1 MRHDMTRLE
10 RRLLT
15 ELGAGAAVSAAAG
28 LVLWSAGRRSQRGAV
43 TAFGRQTVGWA
54 AVDAAIV
61 VRGVRGLAH
70 PPGDAQETRGRLRR
84 LRNLLA
90 LNAGLDVG
98 YVAGGLA
105 LARGTSRRG
114 DGLAIVVQGLFLLW
128 LDTRHIKRF
137 HGALAHPD
145 RSEPVTSP
153 AP

>member
-1 MRHDMTRLE
+1 MRDDVTRLE

-15 ELGAGAAVSAAAG
+15 ELGAGAATSAAGG
-28 LVLWSAGRRSQRGAV
+28 LAVWSAGRRSRRVAV
-43 TAFGRQTVGWA
+43 AAFGRQSVGWA

-61 VRGVRGLAH
+61 VRGVRGLTR
-70 PPGDAQETRGRLRR
+70 PPGEAGEARGRLRR

-90 LNAGLDVG
+90 LNVVLDAG
-98 YVAGGLA
+98 YVAGGVA
-105 LARGTSRRG
+105 LARGTHRRG

-128 LDTRHIKRF
+128 LDIRHARRF
-137 HGALAHPD
+137 QAALAHPD